1 MKKTVILIMIFMLSS
16 MLPSQKLGDLLN
28 KARNAKKTADKVTKV
43 AEAVRPLNEEEE
55 YYVGRSVAAM
65 ILARYPL
72 WKNDRFTSYLNLV
85 GNALAI
91 HSLRPEVY
99 SGYHFAVLDTTEIN
113 AFAAPSGI
121 VFLTRGLIR
130 ACETEDQLA
139 AVVAHEISHVVAK
152 HPLSAIRS
160 SRLQGLAAMGVEELA
175 RGNTQV
181 VGIFKDSVMD
191 IAGTLLTKGY
201 SRSQEKD
208 ADLDALFLL
217 ADSGY
222 NPRALLE
229 ILEKFQDNE
238 VKKSKIYSAHPPAVE
253 RCRYVRKKTGK
264 GSPEPGESVRNK
276 RFQSVKKTSGV

>member
-1 MKKTVILIMIFMLSS
+1 MKKSVILVLLVSLSS
-16 MLPSQKLGDLLN
+16 ILPSQNLGDLFN
-28 KARNAKKTADKVTKV
+28 KAKNAKKTVEKVSKV

-55 YYVGRSVAAM
+55 YFVGRSVAAM
-65 ILARYPL
+65 VLARYPI

-85 GNALAI
+85 GNALVI
-91 HSLRPEVY
+91 HCLRPEVY
-99 SGYHFAVLDTTEIN
+99 AGYHFAVLDTAEIN

-152 HPLSAIRS
+152 HPLGAIRS

-175 RGNTQV
+175 RGNAQV

-222 NPRALLE
+222 SPGALLE
-229 ILEKFQDNE
+229 ILDKLQGNE
-238 VKKSKIYSAHPPAVE
+238 VKKNKIYSAHPPAAE
-253 RCRYVRKKTGK
+253 RCRYVRKKIGK
-264 GSPEPGESVRNK
+264 ETPGQGISIRNK
-276 RFQSVKKTSGV
+276 RFLSIKKSAGV